1 MTVTAAGF
9 DLDAKYRVTEGG
21 ILITGVQALARV
33 LFDQI
38 RADRRR
44 GLQHRRVRQRLS
56 RLAAGRLRPD
66 PAAHRAAAGRA
77 RRALGARR
85 QRGPGRHRGVGQ
97 PAGQP
102 GAAEPARRRHRHVV
116 RQGAGRGP
124 LRRRVPA
131 RQPARGRPQR
141 RRDLR
146 GRRRP
151 AVEVVHAARRQRGRA
166 VRRGHADARPRH
178 PPGGARPRPPRLR
191 AVPLHRLLDR
201 PQDRHRGRRRVRLG
215 RRRDRPD
222 RRPVCPSWPST
233 ASRGGTCSGPGS
245 SCPTRSSWRPSCTSA
260 GTPPPGPT
268 RRRTSSTWSRSTRR
282 TRG

>member
-44 GLQHRRVRQRLS
+44 GLRTAALRQRLP
-56 RLAAGRLRPD
+56 RLPAGRLRPD

-102 GAAEPARRRHRHVV
+102 GPAEQARRRHRHVV

-124 LRRRVPA
+124 QRRRVPA
-131 RQPARGRPQR
+131 RQPARGRPER
-141 RRDLR
+141 RRALR

-151 AVEVVHAARRQRGRA
+151 GVQVLHAARRQRGRD
-166 VRRGHADARPRH
+166 VRRGHAGARPRH
-178 PPGGARPRPPRLR
+178 LPGGARPRPARLR
-191 AVPLHRLLDR
+191 AVPVQRLLGR
-201 PQDRHRGRRRVRLG
+201 PEDRHRGRRRVRLG
-215 RRRDRPD
+215 RRRGRPD
-222 RRPVCPSWPST
+222 RRPVPRAVLRRP
-233 ASRGGTCSGPGS
+233 AVAARAAAPVLPARHDRAGGRAVRAPARRGPGL
-245 SCPTRSSWRPSCTSA
+245 
-260 GTPPPGPT
+260 
-268 RRRTSSTWSRSTRR
+268 RRARTSSTWSRSTRR